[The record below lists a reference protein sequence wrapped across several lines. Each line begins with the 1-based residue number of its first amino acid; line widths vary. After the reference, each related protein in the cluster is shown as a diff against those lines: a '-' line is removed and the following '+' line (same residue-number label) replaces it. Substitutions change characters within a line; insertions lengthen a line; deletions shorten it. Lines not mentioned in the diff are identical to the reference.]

1 MQLFEKGKACSKNP
15 LFSSVDLGEL
25 CWSRVSQQVLGIN
38 EILFVK
44 GLQNSDERC
53 GINTK

>member
-1 MQLFEKGKACSKNP
+1 MQLFEKGKSCSKYP

-25 CWSRVSQQVLGIN
+25 FWSRVSQQVLGIN